1 MNVAESERMAGQL
14 KKIGYELTEN
24 FSDADLILINTCCV
38 RGAAE
43 DKVFGKIGE
52 LKKYKMQKPDLIL
65 GVTGCL
71 AQKEG
76 ENLARRFSQV
86 DFVLGTGRRGELV
99 EVVKNLESARKQFV
113 DVSNVNSMIDDENIF
128 PIRGGS
134 VSAFVPIMYG
144 CNNFCTYCIVPYV
157 RGRERSRLPEEIF
170 AEIKDA
176 INSGFK
182 EITLLGQNV
191 NSYGLDGSGGV
202 SFPKLLET
210 IANFEGDFEVRFM
223 TSHPKD
229 LSDDLIRVM
238 ASNPKISKA
247 LHLPAQSG
255 SNSILKAMNRN
266 YTIEDYLAKIQK
278 IKEAIP
284 QITLSTDIIVGFPNE
299 TEEDYQ
305 KTVDLIKKVRYHNA
319 FIFMYSKRKGTIAE
333 KLENQVPIE
342 IKHKRINDLLAI
354 QHQISNELFL
364 EFIGKSIKV
373 LVEDETSEFFVAKA
387 QCGKVVKLEK
397 SSKISV
403 GQFVEVKIEKYESG
417 DLIGRTI

>member
-1 MNVAESERMAGQL
+1 MNVHESEKIAGFL
-14 KKIGYELTEN
+14 VDRGYTL
-24 FSDADLILINTCCV
+24 SKSAKDADVVVFNTCCI
-38 RGAAE
+38 RESAEQKILGNIGAMKPLKKKNKDMIVAVCGCMSQQK
-43 DKVFGKIGE
+43 DMPQKLKSRYPFIDIVFGANNIEFFGDFLDE
-52 LKKYKMQKPDLIL
+52 FSENHKYIEKVIEGDYNE
-65 GVTGCL
+65 
-71 AQKEG
+71 KECKL
-76 ENLARRFSQV
+76 NSIRDNTLYAY
-86 DFVLGTGRRGELV
+86 
-99 EVVKNLESARKQFV
+99 
-113 DVSNVNSMIDDENIF
+113 VN
-128 PIRGGS
+128 
-134 VSAFVPIMYG
+134 IMYG

-157 RGRERSRLPEEIF
+157 RGREKSRSPE
-170 AEIKDA
+170 AMKDL
-176 INSGFK
+176 ISQGYK
-182 EITLLGQNV
+182 VITLLGQNV

-333 KLENQVPIE
+333 KLENQIPIE

-417 DLIGRTI
+417 DLIGRAI